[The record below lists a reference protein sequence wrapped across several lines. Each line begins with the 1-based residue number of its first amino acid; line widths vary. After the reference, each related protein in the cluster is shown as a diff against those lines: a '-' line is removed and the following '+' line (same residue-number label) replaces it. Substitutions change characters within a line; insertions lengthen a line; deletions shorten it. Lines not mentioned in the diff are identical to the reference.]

1 MQLLERRKKEI
12 LERVDIVDLVS
23 EHVTLRRSG
32 QRLVGLCPFHSE
44 KSPSF
49 TVRPDH
55 GAFKCFGCG
64 KGGDIF
70 SFVQFRENV
79 PFMEAMRILADRA
92 GVELEPRAKQ
102 SGAEIEGPSRAE
114 LARVNGWAQAYFRL
128 QLMDS
133 SIGAAARSYI
143 QSRIISDDAS
153 GRFGLGLATG
163 DLAALRRAGAEAG
176 FAPALLVAADLV
188 RTGETG
194 EAYATFRNRL
204 MFPIRDATGRVVG
217 FGGRTLADDRAKYL
231 NTRQNALFD
240 KGRGLYGIDLAR
252 EAISQRKRA
261 VLVEGYTDCLA
272 AHQAGFTETVATL
285 GTALTEDQ
293 VDLLRRY
300 CDEIILLFDS
310 DSAGE
315 AAADRAIHVA
325 LPRGVSVRLARV
337 PEGKDPSDF
346 LTQGGA
352 AQFSDLLKGAA
363 DALEFKW
370 SRAQRR
376 FQGEGTGAA
385 RSEAI
390 RDFLRLIAAA
400 VESRA
405 VDAIHRGLLVNQVSH
420 LLQLERAEVD
430 RLLSRMAS
438 RQAAR
443 SSGAAPAGGGPPQSV
458 PADEEQA
465 AWVNVLEVL
474 LNEPGLAPTLAASS
488 VTPDRISDAC
498 DRTIASVVLELA
510 DSLGE
515 FRLHDVLLRFQAVAD
530 VDRVMELA
538 RRGERRGNYA
548 DTLRVALER
557 IQRAMRDEDLERTRL
572 GVTTGASACSGS
584 DGAREQLAQMSSG
597 LREYRGFAPRRKV
610 REIREAVP
618 AEVRDEPQALRERP

>member
-1 MQLLERRKKEI
+1 MQQLERKKKEI
-12 LERVDIVDLVS
+12 LDRIDIVDLVS
-23 EHVTLRRSG
+23 EHVVLRRSG
-32 QRLVGLCPFHSE
+32 RRLIGLCPFHAE
-44 KSPSF
+44 KTPSF
-49 TVRPDH
+49 TVRPEH

-79 PFMEAMRILADRA
+79 PFMESMRILADRA
-92 GVELEPRAKQ
+92 GIDLEPRPKQ
-102 SGAEIEGPSRAE
+102 TGSEVDAPSRAD
-114 LARVNGWAQAYFRL
+114 LGRVNAWALTFFRS
-128 QLMDS
+128 QLMDPS
-133 SIGAAARSYI
+133 LGAAAQSYVRS
-143 QSRIISDDAS
+143 RGISDETS
-153 GRFGLGLATG
+153 ERFSLGLATG
-163 DLAALRRAGAEAG
+163 DLSSLRRAASQAG
-176 FAPALLVAADLV
+176 FAPAVLEAADLL
-188 RTGETG
+188 RKGELG
-194 EAYATFRNRL
+194 DAYATFRNRL

-231 NTRQNALFD
+231 NTRQNELFD

-252 EAISQRKRA
+252 DSISERKRA

-300 CDEIILLFDS
+300 GDEIILLFDS

-325 LPRGVSVRLARV
+325 LPRSVTVRLARV

-346 LTQGGA
+346 LFEGHVGE
-352 AQFSDLLKGAA
+352 FSDLLKHAV
-363 DALEFKW
+363 DALEFMW
-370 SRAQRR
+370 SHAQRR

-420 LLQLERAEVD
+420 LLRLDRAEVD
-430 RLLSRMAS
+430 RLLARMAT
-438 RQAAR
+438 RQAPR
-443 SSGAAPAGGGPPQSV
+443 VTGTAPAGDDPPRSP

-474 LNEPGLAPTLAASS
+474 LNEPGLLSALGTSP
-488 VTPDRISDAC
+488 PDLGRIADAH
-498 DRTIASVVLELA
+498 DRSIASVVLELA

-515 FRLHDVLLRFQAVAD
+515 FRVSDVLLRFHEAAD

-538 RRGERRGNYA
+538 RRGARRGNYA
-548 DTLRVALER
+548 DTLRVALDR
-557 IQRAMRDEDLERTRL
+557 IQRAMRDEELEQSRQR
-572 GVTTGASACSGS
+572 VTTAVDALDESEE
-584 DGAREQLAQMSSG
+584 AREQLARISDG
-597 LREYRGFAPRRKV
+597 FREYRGFAPRRKV
-610 REIREAVP
+610 REIRATAP
-618 AEVRDEPQALRERP
+618 TEVRDPNQALRE